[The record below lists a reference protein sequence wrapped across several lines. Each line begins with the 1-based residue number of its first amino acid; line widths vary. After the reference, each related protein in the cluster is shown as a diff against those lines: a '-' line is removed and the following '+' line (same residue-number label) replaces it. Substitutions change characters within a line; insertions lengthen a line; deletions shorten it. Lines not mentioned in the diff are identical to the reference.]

1 MGCKCSRPRGLDSPH
16 LKHKPGSGDTEDPL
30 SFESDIKLKPS
41 MYIGNI
47 KDEFNSLYTVCR
59 KLGTGAYGT
68 VFLCTRINSTKEYA
82 VKVIKKLRSSS
93 IDSSQGRLREVKY
106 LKELDHPNI
115 ARLYDVYED
124 SVAYYIVM
132 EPCYG
137 GELFD
142 EIIKRQRIT
151 EHESACLIK
160 QILSGVCYL
169 HKNNIVH
176 RDLKPENLLLEKPG
190 SLDRIK
196 IVDFGLSAHFG
207 NHVLKERLGT
217 VYYIAPEVL
226 NRNYHEK
233 CDVWSC
239 GIILYILL
247 CGYPPFTSPNDSDI
261 IRMIIAGKYTFPDKE
276 WRDVS
281 EDAKNLID
289 LMLTYDPKKRI
300 SAAQALN
307 HPWVLK
313 YSNAGRET
321 APTRSMSLALQNLKT
336 FTKTQKLA
344 QAVMLLMANKFT
356 TNDEINELSKLFSQ
370 LDTNGDGALDR
381 SELIQGYKSIKQNLR
396 DGCSRMSNEEIE
408 KEVDEIIRSC
418 DLDHSGSIDYSEFI
432 TGCIDKL
439 TLLSKERLKLAF
451 STFDVD
457 GSGKIS
463 NSELSQILG
472 VSNAPN
478 LFNQILNEIDTN
490 HDGEID
496 FEEFERMLDKIT
508 LG

>member
-1 MGCKCSRPRGLDSPH
+1 MGCKCSRPRELDSLT
-16 LKHKPGSGDTEDPL
+16 LKRQSDSAETTDRM
-30 SFESDIKLKPS
+30 SFDSDIKLKPS

-47 KDEFNSLYTVCR
+47 KDEFKNLFTVCR
-59 KLGTGAYGT
+59 KLGSGAYGT
-68 VFLCTRINSTKEYA
+68 VFLCKKTNGTKEYA
-82 VKVIKKLRSSS
+82 VKVINKLKSPSSN
-93 IDSSQGRLREVKY
+93 DSSRLLREVKY

-115 ARLYDVYED
+115 AKLYDVYED

-142 EIIKRQRIT
+142 EIIKRQRIN
-151 EHESACLIK
+151 EYESACLIK
-160 QILSGVCYL
+160 QVLSGVCYL

-190 SLDRIK
+190 SVDRIK

-207 NHVLKERLGT
+207 NNFLKERLGT

-247 CGYPPFTSPNDSDI
+247 CGYPPFTSPMDTEI
-261 IRMIIAGKYTFPDKE
+261 IRLIIAGNYSYPDKE
-276 WRDVS
+276 WHDVS
-281 EDAKNLID
+281 DEAKNLID
-289 LMLTYDPKKRI
+289 LMLTYNPDKRI

-307 HPWVLK
+307 HPWILK
-313 YSNAGRET
+313 FSKAGKA
-321 APTRSMSLALQNLKT
+321 APPTKSMSLALKNLKT
-336 FTKTQKLA
+336 FTKTQKFE

-356 TNDEINELSKLFSQ
+356 SNDEINELSKLFSE
-370 LDTNGDGALDR
+370 LDTNGDGTLDR
-381 SELIQGYKSIKQNLR
+381 SELIEGYRSIKQNLR
-396 DGCSRMSNEEIE
+396 DGCSRMTDEEIE
-408 KEVDEIIRSC
+408 EEVDEIIRAC

-451 STFDVD
+451 SIFDID

-472 VSNAPN
+472 VSNGPN
-478 LFNQILNEIDTN
+478 IFNQILKEIDTN
-490 HDGEID
+490 DDGEID

-508 LG
+508 IE